1 MRLPL
6 SILLISSSF
15 AASGQQDSS
24 KIIYDVSAKFLYSSI
39 WTERGSLQQFTK
51 DHPWSLQIDFGI
63 LKNSQ
68 LAWNY
73 CNCYTRNGLSIGYV
87 NFDNPSKLGN
97 AYTFSVFTEPV
108 LILRNR
114 FSLSVRG
121 NAGFAYLNKLYD
133 SISNKE
139 SIFFSTKLSYYLAL
153 GLNASYQLNKD
164 FKLSVSSQF
173 NHISNGGRRD
183 PNEGVNFP
191 SMNLGLSYVINSQKL
206 ERRPT
211 EKFSDKTFEVIVH
224 AFGALRTAQ
233 ATVLWPEEKRLVSGV
248 NLGLVKRIGRLNAF
262 GAGGE
267 IYYDGINSVNQQR
280 SGKIQQTTV
289 GGVSI
294 QHYLFS
300 GKLLFGQQF
309 AWYVT
314 PNTGYQ
320 KNIYQ
325 RYFLEYEVKRN
336 WYAGVSLKAHGDQSD
351 YLAISV
357 GYFLVLPPKHGK

>member
-1 MRLPL
+1 MRV
-6 SILLISSSF
+6 SVFILLFILSF
-15 AASGQQDSS
+15 AASGQHDSS
-24 KIIYDVSAKFLYSSI
+24 KIVYDVSARFLHSFI

-68 LAWNY
+68 QTWNY
-73 CNCYTRNGLSIGYV
+73 CNCYTRNGLSVGYI
-87 NFDNPSKLGN
+87 NFDNPSKLGQ
-97 AYTFSVFTEPV
+97 AFTFSAFTEPV

-114 FSLSVRG
+114 FSLSARG
-121 NAGFAYLNKLYD
+121 NAGFAFLNNVYD
-133 SISNKE
+133 SVSNKE

-164 FKLSVSSQF
+164 FKLTVSGQF

-183 PNEGVNFP
+183 PNEGLNFP
-191 SMNLGLSYVINSQKL
+191 SVNLGLSYSINPQKL
-206 ERRPT
+206 ERRPI
-211 EKFSDKTFEVIVH
+211 EKFTDKSWSIIVH
-224 AFGALRTAQ
+224 TFGGQRIAQ
-233 ATVLWPEEKRLVSGV
+233 ATSIRPEAKRLVSGI
-248 NLGLVKRIGRLNAF
+248 NIGLIKRIGRLNAL

-267 IYYDGINSVNQQR
+267 IYYDGINSVTQQR
-280 SGKIQQTTV
+280 TGHILQTTV

-294 QHYLFS
+294 QHYLFL

-314 PNTGYQ
+314 SNTGYE
-320 KNIYQ
+320 KNTYQ
-325 RYFLEYEVKRN
+325 RYFLEYEVVKY
-336 WYAGVSLKAHGDQSD
+336 WYAGVSLKAHADQSD

-357 GYFLVLPPKHGK
+357 GHHIKL